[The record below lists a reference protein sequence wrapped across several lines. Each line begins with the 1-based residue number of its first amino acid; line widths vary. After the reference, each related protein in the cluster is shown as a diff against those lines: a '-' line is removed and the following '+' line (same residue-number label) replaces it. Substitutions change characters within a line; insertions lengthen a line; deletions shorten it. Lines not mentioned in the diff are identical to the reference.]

1 MSKRLRF
8 LISFTFVV
16 GVFLNCPS
24 KAADP
29 NLVGWGNNTGTEKI
43 EFRVSEYRL
52 RCEHGSGSRLG
63 NTFVNDNQWHYVVLT
78 V

>member
-8 LISFTFVV
+8 LISFTFV
-16 GVFLNCPS
+16 
-24 KAADP
+24 
-29 NLVGWGNNTGTEKI
+29 VGWGNNTGTEKI

-63 NTFVNDNQWHYVVLT
+63 NTFVNNNQWHHVALT